1 MENLINIAINLG
13 VAFFILVINPEF
25 KKAAAV
31 VRGAVK
37 EAIKFVL
44 KKRFEVFI
52 VVSLSIILVGVIK
65 IAFLAA

>member
-25 KKAAAV
+25 KKAAV
-31 VRGAVK
+31 MVRGTVR
-37 EAIKFVL
+37 EAIKSML
-44 KKRFEVFI
+44 KKPFEVFT